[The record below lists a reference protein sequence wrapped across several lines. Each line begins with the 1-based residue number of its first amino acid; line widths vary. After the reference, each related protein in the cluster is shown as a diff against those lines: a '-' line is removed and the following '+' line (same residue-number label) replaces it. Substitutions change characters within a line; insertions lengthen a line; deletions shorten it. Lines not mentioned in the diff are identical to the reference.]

1 MFAEEENLSWYAK
14 FCSWGFQI
22 DCFKIFILSFD
33 LKSHLQI
40 SSFKWLMFEGLTIIM
55 SELWLLKGLIFFSL

>member
-1 MFAEEENLSWYAK
+1 MFAEEENLSRYAK

-22 DCFKIFILSFD
+22 DCFKISTLPFD

-40 SSFKWLMFEGLTIIM
+40 PSFK
-55 SELWLLKGLIFFSL
+55 